1 MKKQG
6 CDYNEFAILYRTNAQ
21 SRSFEEALR
30 KSSMPYKIYGGL
42 SFYQRKE
49 IKDVIAYF
57 RLVANPDD
65 EEALKRVI
73 NYPAR
78 GIGNTTMQ
86 KITAAAAT
94 AGTSLWSVINAPQ
107 HSGLNLGAATL
118 KKTEAFRLL
127 IASFIER
134 IQTDDAYSLGY
145 DIIKESGIAAELYA
159 DKEPESIARQENL
172 EEFLNSLQDFVESR
186 KDDAE
191 QQRNI
196 LITDFL
202 QEVSLLTDLESSEDD
217 TQKKVNLMT
226 IHSAKGLE
234 FPHVFIVGL
243 EENIFPSPM
252 ALNSQRELEEERRL
266 LYVAITRAEK
276 SCTLSCARNR
286 YRYGKMEF
294 DTPSRFIR
302 DIDRSLLLVNDM
314 TNGTGFTSSPASSY
328 GAKSPSAPY
337 GESRS
342 AFFGRRQ
349 AVNTYSKRENG
360 SSTTNGAPNSF
371 GKYKRISSGNATLA
385 YGSPYANTSQT
396 TQNNAPALSQVT
408 TPGGELREGALVEHS
423 RFGLGTIERIEGTGE
438 NCKATVR
445 FNNLGTKQL
454 LVKFARLKV
463 VK

>member
-1 MKKQG
+1 M
-6 CDYNEFAILYRTNAQ
+6 
-21 SRSFEEALR
+21 
-30 KSSMPYKIYGGL
+30 
-42 SFYQRKE
+42 
-49 IKDVIAYF
+49 
-57 RLVANPDD
+57 
-65 EEALKRVI
+65 
-73 NYPAR
+73 
-78 GIGNTTMQ
+78 
-86 KITAAAAT
+86 
-94 AGTSLWSVINAPQ
+94 INAPQ

-118 KKTEAFRLL
+118 KKTEAFRQL

-349 AVNTYSKRENG
+349 AANTYLQRENG

-371 GKYKRISSGNATLA
+371 GKYKRISSGNATSA

-396 TQNNAPALSQVT
+396 AQNTAPALSQVT

-463 VK
+463 IK

>member
-1 MKKQG
+1 
-6 CDYNEFAILYRTNAQ
+6 
-21 SRSFEEALR
+21 
-30 KSSMPYKIYGGL
+30 MPYKIYGGL

-118 KKTEAFRLL
+118 KKTEAFRQL

-234 FPHVFIVGL
+234 FPHVF
-243 EENIFPSPM
+243 F
-252 ALNSQRELEEERRL
+252 
-266 LYVAITRAEK
+266 
-276 SCTLSCARNR
+276 
-286 YRYGKMEF
+286 
-294 DTPSRFIR
+294 
-302 DIDRSLLLVNDM
+302 
-314 TNGTGFTSSPASSY
+314 
-328 GAKSPSAPY
+328 
-337 GESRS
+337 
-342 AFFGRRQ
+342 
-349 AVNTYSKRENG
+349 
-360 SSTTNGAPNSF
+360 
-371 GKYKRISSGNATLA
+371 
-385 YGSPYANTSQT
+385 
-396 TQNNAPALSQVT
+396 
-408 TPGGELREGALVEHS
+408 
-423 RFGLGTIERIEGTGE
+423 
-438 NCKATVR
+438 
-445 FNNLGTKQL
+445 
-454 LVKFARLKV
+454 
-463 VK
+463 

>member
-1 MKKQG
+1 M
-6 CDYNEFAILYRTNAQ
+6 
-21 SRSFEEALR
+21 
-30 KSSMPYKIYGGL
+30 
-42 SFYQRKE
+42 
-49 IKDVIAYF
+49 
-57 RLVANPDD
+57 
-65 EEALKRVI
+65 
-73 NYPAR
+73 
-78 GIGNTTMQ
+78 
-86 KITAAAAT
+86 
-94 AGTSLWSVINAPQ
+94 
-107 HSGLNLGAATL
+107 
-118 KKTEAFRLL
+118 
-127 IASFIER
+127 
-134 IQTDDAYSLGY
+134 
-145 DIIKESGIAAELYA
+145 
-159 DKEPESIARQENL
+159 
-172 EEFLNSLQDFVESR
+172 
-186 KDDAE
+186 
-191 QQRNI
+191 
-196 LITDFL
+196 
-202 QEVSLLTDLESSEDD
+202 SLLTDLESSEDD

-328 GAKSPSAPY
+328 GAKSPSSPY

-349 AVNTYSKRENG
+349 AANTYLQRENG

-371 GKYKRISSGNATLA
+371 GKYKRISSGNATSA

-396 TQNNAPALSQVT
+396 AQNTAPALSQVT
-408 TPGGELREGALVEHS
+408 TPGGELREGNLVEHS

-463 VK
+463 IK